1 MRGIRLVF
9 YNKSDDNFSS
19 DVVIFPWGGD
29 ASNTVAWT
37 VIENCERGW
46 IHPFVYDP
54 WLEINASDSWGNQTP
69 ALPASPGQRFEAVRD
84 WSGDT
89 LKYSH
94 WPSNNPHAIELF
106 NYHDVGAI
114 NGHIYNDKR
123 LFMTV
128 RDINPLQTAS
138 FEPKPV
144 IGIGIASQVEQGEI
158 MNSALISNMPTH
170 FSLDGIISAD
180 IVMTGGGF
188 GPGAKPY
195 VFTLENVVHV

>member
-54 WLEINASDSWGNQTP
+54 WLEINASDSWGT
-69 ALPASPGQRFEAVRD
+69 
-84 WSGDT
+84 
-89 LKYSH
+89 
-94 WPSNNPHAIELF
+94 
-106 NYHDVGAI
+106 
-114 NGHIYNDKR
+114 
-123 LFMTV
+123 
-128 RDINPLQTAS
+128 
-138 FEPKPV
+138 
-144 IGIGIASQVEQGEI
+144 
-158 MNSALISNMPTH
+158 
-170 FSLDGIISAD
+170 D